1 MKAKIKE
8 TGEVVEGVLCEGK
21 YFDKKINRAAWRR
34 YPIEQ
39 VEILGQDEKNDE
51 NLSK

>member
-34 YPIEQ
+34 YPIDQ
-39 VEILGQDEKNDE
+39 VEILGENEENDEKNC
-51 NLSK
+51 